1 MTKMSNEYADA
12 LFSLAME
19 LHAEEE
25 TLSALHLIRDA
36 FASEPQALA
45 LAASPSIPKSERL
58 QVLEEAFA
66 ASVPQH
72 VMGFLHV
79 LCSNGHIRA
88 FEDSVKDY
96 EELYNS
102 ARKLSTAYV
111 TSAVALNDAEK
122 EQLRTKLEKKLGR
135 TIRLE
140 CAVDETLLGGLI
152 VQVDGKVIDG
162 SLKHRLHEIKEVM
175 NR

>member
-19 LHAEEE
+19 THAEDE
-25 TLSALHLIRDA
+25 TLTALQLVRDA
-36 FASEPQALA
+36 FVREPEALDM
-45 LAASPSIPKSERL
+45 LASPAIPKGERL
-58 QVLEEAFA
+58 EALEKAFQDFL
-66 ASVPQH
+66 PGH
-72 VMGFLHV
+72 VMGYLCT

-88 FEDSVKDY
+88 FEDSVKAY

-111 TSAVALNDAEK
+111 TSAVELTGEELAALK
-122 EQLRTKLEKKLGR
+122 TKLESRLGR
-135 TIRLE
+135 TISLE
-140 CAVDETLLGGLI
+140 CTVDASLLGGLV

-162 SLKHRLHEIKEVM
+162 SLKHKLHEIKEVM